1 MARVFLVKGR
11 ALNDSYVNSPKPIEL
26 PRMRTQ
32 FLSGVRQALGHAET
46 IAPAARPE
54 RREAVVREVS
64 ANDPK
69 RIDRW
74 IRCAAGNGMSVERV
88 AADGVVA
95 AIEKTLTARKS
106 RRVMLNCLTWP
117 VEPLAQA
124 LNAAGMQVHRW
135 TEPSCAR
142 DVFECDTAVTD
153 CRYGLADTGALMVWS
168 DAGFGRSS
176 TLTVNLHIV
185 ILSAD
190 KILGDLVD
198 AMVMLGRDTAGKLP
212 SNVVI
217 INGPSKTSDIEM
229 NLVTGVHGPKFLS
242 VIVVDPQPRNSA

>member
-1 MARVFLVKGR
+1 MS
-11 ALNDSYVNSPKPIEL
+11 DSYGNRPPPIEL

-32 FLSGVRQALGHAET
+32 FLSRVRQALGHAET
-46 IAPAARPE
+46 IVPAARPA
-54 RREAVVREVS
+54 RKDAVVREVS
-64 ANDPK
+64 ANDPG
-69 RIDRW
+69 RIERW
-74 IRCAAGNGMSVERV
+74 IKYASGNGMSVQRV
-88 AADGVVA
+88 RPDGVVA
-95 AIEKTLTARKS
+95 AIEKALLERSA
-106 RRVMLNCLTWP
+106 RRVMLNGATWP

-124 LNAAGMQVHRW
+124 LSVLGMQVHRW
-135 TEPSCAR
+135 TEPGCAR
-142 DVFECDTAVTD
+142 DVFECDAAVTD

-198 AMVMLGRDTAGKLP
+198 AMVMLGRDTAGNPP

-242 VIVVDPQPRNSA
+242 VIVVDPHPLNSP